1 MEDWKKEAEIRIKNF
16 INSKLAGEKT
26 FDEILNDKENAIYF
40 LQELEPIYSSYFF
53 KMLSK
58 KLKENKDVVK
68 VAVQRYGYSLEYASP
83 EFRDNKEVVL
93 EAVKNKGD
101 ILYLLSDRLCDD
113 EEVVLEAINEGISIL
128 YASPRLRN
136 NKKFIILSVQSFTNF
151 SSDIISF
158 LTSDK
163 IKEDLK
169 KDIDVLRALAP
180 NFKFILNEDYLKI
193 NDKNILYDLAKINGY
208 VLCYIDKSLIDK
220 KILKLAFMQN
230 GITVRCLSKEEKEK
244 FLDKELGLIAVNSN
258 WKSLRYF
265 NDKLKDDFNIVMEAV
280 KKSGEA
286 LKFASLRLQN
296 DLTLIDEAYKSYPN
310 ILNTCKM
317 AKNKLLF
324 TGLEDRG
331 IGYLG
336 ILELLF
342 NEIESY
348 GEEVEKRCCFDDNTS
363 WFETKKIYIEYYT
376 QNKLETIY
384 LWDSISEL
392 SNKLSEALRYI
403 L

>member
-1 MEDWKKEAEIRIKNF
+1 M
-16 INSKLAGEKT
+16 
-26 FDEILNDKENAIYF
+26 
-40 LQELEPIYSSYFF
+40 
-53 KMLSK
+53 
-58 KLKENKDVVK
+58 VK

-208 VLCYIDKSLIDK
+208 VLCYINKSLIDK

>member
-40 LQELEPIYSSYFF
+40 LQEFEPIYSHCFF

-58 KLKENKDVVK
+58 NLKEDKDVVK
-68 VAVQRYGYSLEYASP
+68 VAVQKYGYSLEFAS
-83 EFRDNKEVVL
+83 DNFKDDKEIVL

-101 ILYLLSDRLCDD
+101 ILYLLSDRLRDD
-113 EEVVLEAINEGISIL
+113 EEIVLEAINEGISIL
-128 YASPRLRN
+128 CASERLRK
-136 NKKFIILSVQSFTNF
+136 NKKFIILSVQSFSNS

-158 LTSDK
+158 LTSDE

-169 KDIDVLRALAP
+169 KDIDVLKALAP
-180 NFKFILNEDYLKI
+180 SFKFVLNKDYLKI
-193 NDKNILYDLAKINGY
+193 KDKNILYDLAKINGY
-208 VLCYIDKSLIDK
+208 VLCYIDKNLIDK
-220 KILKLAFMQN
+220 KMLKLAFMQN
-230 GITVRCLSKEEKEK
+230 GITVRCLSEEEKEK

-265 NDKLKDDFNIVMEAV
+265 NDELKDDFDIVMEAV

-286 LKFASLRLQN
+286 LQFASLRLQN
-296 DLTLIDEAYKSYPN
+296 DLTLVDKAYNSYPK
-310 ILNTCKM
+310 ILNVCKT

-324 TGLEDRG
+324 TGLQDRG
-331 IGYLG
+331 ISYLG
-336 ILELLF
+336 VLELLF

-348 GEEVEKRCCFDDNTS
+348 GEEVEKKCCFDDNTS
-363 WFETKKIYIEYYT
+363 WIDTKKKYIEYYT
-376 QNKLETIY
+376 KNMMESNY
-384 LWDSISEL
+384 LWDCIADL
-392 SNKLSEALRYI
+392 STALSEALKEI
-403 L
+403 I